1 MHPLL
6 LTLLIDELFT
16 HSISL
21 SITAMLM
28 GTFSITLSI
37 VIIDPQKST
46 IPITLPLLMTQISYI
61 IISLP
66 ITGMIRYPLLNFC
79 QFSVP
84 IFITHSLLQRVN
96 NSWIFNSN
104 PLPEYSIVCIGAIT
118 RIFML

>member
-46 IPITLPLLMTQISYI
+46 IPIT
-61 IISLP
+61 P
-66 ITGMIRYPLLNFC
+66 ITDDPNF
-79 QFSVP
+79 
-84 IFITHSLLQRVN
+84 IHYHFITHYWDDKVSITQFLSVFCPHFHYPFITAESKQLLDFQ
-96 NSWIFNSN
+96 
-104 PLPEYSIVCIGAIT
+104 
-118 RIFML
+118 